1 MHLEDKRLGSFIAD
15 NIASIQIRQATK
27 YQVDLKDIPE
37 EVTRAYIAA
46 LEEVPEYR
54 ELKQTIFNQVY
65 LINKKLPPITKST
78 LDHFPEAQL

>member
-15 NIASIQIRQATK
+15 SIISIQINQAIK

-37 EVTRAYIAA
+37 EVTRAYLTA
-46 LEEVPEYR
+46 LKKVPEYK
-54 ELKQTIFNQVY
+54 ELKQAIFKQVY